1 MTIGGIDFRSLT
13 LADYAVGVVY
23 AVLGTFI
30 VTGFEMVLNI
40 SLPSFVAAAVGAAIG
55 IAAWFTFLLKRK
67 S

>member
-1 MTIGGIDFRSLT
+1 MTIGGIDFRALT
-13 LADYAVGVVY
+13 IADYAVGVVY

-30 VTGFEMVLNI
+30 VTGFEMVLNV

-55 IAAWFTFLLKRK
+55 IAAWFVFLLKRK

>member
-1 MTIGGIDFRSLT
+1 MTIGGIDFRALT
-13 LADYAVGVVY
+13 IADYAVGVVY

>member
-1 MTIGGIDFRSLT
+1 MAIGRIDFRSLT

-30 VTGFEMVLNI
+30 VTGFEMALNI
-40 SLPSFVAAAVGAAIG
+40 SLPGFVAAAVGAAIG